1 MRIGKVRQQT
11 LVHAANKKLAFA
23 VGAAAWAVAGLVVIA
38 DMTSGRPNTAPEFAA
53 FDPTA
58 DAPVVYG
65 AAADNQNAEIESSFS
80 EAAAELKSEAQCLAQ
95 AIYHEA
101 RSETYAGQL
110 AVAEVVMNRV
120 ASRRYPN
127 SVCGVVFQGHKRR
140 TGCQFTFT
148 CDGSLKSGEHGL
160 PWAQSQKLAWKVM
173 FGLNDNVSDSAT
185 HYHAV
190 YVNPVWAKR
199 LKRTVKIGR
208 HIFYRPHV
216 RSASRD

>member
-1 MRIGKVRQQT
+1 M
-11 LVHAANKKLAFA
+11 VHAANKKMAFA

-38 DMTSGRPNTAPEFAA
+38 DLTSDRAKTPSELAKFEEPV
-53 FDPTA
+53 
-58 DAPVVYG
+58 DAPAIYG
-65 AAADNQNAEIESSFS
+65 AAAENQNAEIVASFS
-80 EAAAELKSEAQCLAQ
+80 EAAAELNSEAHCLAQ

-120 ASRRYPN
+120 SSRRYPN

-148 CDGSLKSGEHGL
+148 CDGSLKAGEYGVS
-160 PWAQSQKLAWKVM
+160 WGQSQKLAWKVM
-173 FGLNDNVSDSAT
+173 FGLHENVSDSAT

-216 RSASRD
+216 RSASRK

>member
-1 MRIGKVRQQT
+1 M
-11 LVHAANKKLAFA
+11 VHTANKKLAYA
-23 VGAAAWAVAGLVVIA
+23 VGAAAWAVAGLVVMA
-38 DMTSGRPNTAPEFAA
+38 DVTSGGRDAPTEYARY
-53 FDPTA
+53 DQTA
-58 DAPVVYG
+58 DAPAVYG
-65 AAADNQNAEIESSFS
+65 AAAEDQNAEIETSFS
-80 EAAAELKSEAQCLAQ
+80 EAAAELKSEAHCLAQ

-148 CDGSLKSGEHGL
+148 CDGSLKGGERGL

-173 FGLNDNVSDSAT
+173 FGLNENVSDSAT

-190 YVNPVWAKR
+190 YVKPIWAKR
-199 LKRTVKIGR
+199 LVRTVKIGQ

-216 RSASRD
+216 RSAARESG

>member
-1 MRIGKVRQQT
+1 MAQT
-11 LVHAANKKLAFA
+11 ANKKLAFA
-23 VGAAAWAVAGLVVIA
+23 VGAAAWAVAGLVVVA
-38 DMTSGRPNTAPEFAA
+38 DLTSGKPVAEPELARFEKAV
-53 FDPTA
+53 
-58 DAPVVYG
+58 DAPTIYG
-65 AAADNQNAEIESSFS
+65 SAAEDQNAEIETSFT
-80 EAAAELKSEAQCLAQ
+80 EAAAELKSEAHCLAQ

-120 ASRRYPN
+120 SSRRYPN

-148 CDGSLKSGEHGL
+148 CDGSLKHGEHGV

-173 FGLNDNVSDSAT
+173 FGLHENVSDSAT

-199 LKRTVKIGR
+199 LVRTVKIGR
-208 HIFYRPHV
+208 HIFYRTPV
-216 RSASRD
+216 RSASRR